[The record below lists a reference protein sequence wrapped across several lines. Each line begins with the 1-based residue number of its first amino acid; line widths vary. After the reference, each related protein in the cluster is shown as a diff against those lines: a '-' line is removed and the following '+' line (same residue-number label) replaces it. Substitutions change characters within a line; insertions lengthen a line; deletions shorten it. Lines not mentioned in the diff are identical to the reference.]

1 MSCYVAVAKDPFD
14 RLEKAAVFSGP
25 LEKVLADL
33 VALEYVTAD
42 AVVDLRFHDGSCVVP
57 CEGGLELVIFEP

>member
-33 VALEYVTAD
+33 VELEYVTAD
-42 AVVDLRFHDGSCVVP
+42 AVVDLRFHDGSCVLP
-57 CEGGLELVIFEP
+57 SEGGIELVIFEP